1 MVITYPIHLILG
13 SRVYAPESA
22 LSPSQATTAIEAM
35 TIYHTRLLPQQGL
48 ADTGGVGSR
57 A

>member
-1 MVITYPIHLILG
+1 MVITHPIHLILG